1 MKKSMNHIFGKLGLL
16 FIVSLAILSSCQDSE
31 LEPIST
37 GTPVIKKVYLLD
49 TISRHKDST
58 FVSTIPDD
66 KLLVINGENLGGI
79 IKVYFNDYEAS
90 FNTNYNTNT
99 HLIIRLPKEAPT
111 EATMA
116 TVSNK
121 LRIVTSHGEVSYD
134 FLLLPP
140 PPNIYWIDNEN
151 ALPGATI
158 TIHGANFLLVQKV
171 VFPGN
176 IEVTDFKATKEG
188 DKIEVKVPANLTLS
202 GALQVVTKY
211 GISKTVAP
219 FNLNSGAS
227 VFANFDDKQ
236 WANWMWNIFVKNSTT
251 DYPGAHGSY
260 AYFEKN
266 TVTKA
271 GDNAWWNADGRAL
284 WLTTDLRNPLM
295 SKDSLTNRVEH
306 FSLKFEINVKQAW
319 ASGAFLIK
327 ANGKNYAA
335 RYEPWRAAGK
345 AFSTQ
350 GWVTQTIPLTD
361 FRTADGTGTSATS
374 ISDILG
380 ADGNNGGA
388 EFVFFFDNTTPQ
400 NSDIDKIAMA
410 VDNLRIV
417 RTTNK

>member
-1 MKKSMNHIFGKLGLL
+1 MKKSINHIFGKLCVL
-16 FIVSLAILSSCQDSE
+16 FIALLAILSSCQDSE
-31 LEPIST
+31 LESIST

-49 TISRHKDST
+49 TIARHKDST
-58 FVSTIPDD
+58 FVSSIPDD

-121 LRIVTSHGEVSYD
+121 IRIVTSHGEATYD

-140 PPNIYWIDNEN
+140 PPNIYTIDNEN
-151 ALPGATI
+151 ALPGSTI
-158 TIHGANFLLVQKV
+158 SITGTNFLLIQKV
-171 VFPGN
+171 VFPGD

-202 GALQVVTKY
+202 GPLQVVTKY
-211 GISKTVAP
+211 GVAKTIFP
-219 FNLNSGAS
+219 FNLNSGTN

-236 WANWMWNIFVKNSTT
+236 WYDWMWNIFVKNSKT

-266 TVTKA
+266 SVTKA

-284 WLTTDLRNPLM
+284 WLTTDLRN
-295 SKDSLTNRVEH
+295 SIYDKDSLTNRVEQ
-306 FSLKFEINVKQAW
+306 FSLKFEIFVKQPW

-335 RYEPWRAAGK
+335 RYEPWRTAGK

-361 FRTADGTGTSATS
+361 FRTADGTGASAAT
-374 ISDILG
+374 ISDIFG
-380 ADGNNGGA
+380 TDGNNGGA

-417 RTTNK
+417 RTTPK